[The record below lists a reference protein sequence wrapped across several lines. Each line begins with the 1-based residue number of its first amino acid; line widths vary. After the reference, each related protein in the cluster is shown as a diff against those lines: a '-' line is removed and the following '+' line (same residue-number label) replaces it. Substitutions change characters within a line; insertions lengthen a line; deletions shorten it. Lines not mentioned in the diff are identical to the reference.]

1 MVSPLEA
8 LRRQRDGP
16 YAVLNDR
23 DFRTSGVRGGRRT
36 LKCETL
42 PLPSTE
48 YQYAET
54 LTGPAKTAV
63 PGPATSSFDNGS
75 VIAGKYRVERQIAE
89 GGNGIV
95 VEATHLALRQ
105 PVAIKYLKPG
115 PQASPSV
122 IERFEREGRLAAQL
136 TSEHVV
142 RVHDVGELDDGS
154 PFMVM
159 ELLKGRD
166 LGRVLEESGPL
177 PIPRAVDYVLQTCDA
192 LAQVHA
198 LEIVHRDIKPE
209 NLILAERA
217 SNTPIIKV
225 IDFGISK
232 AAPGRDRN
240 GHWARETSKN
250 DRLGTPGYMSPEQL
264 RSSTEVDARTDIWSL
279 GVMLHELLTQALPFA
294 GDDLPQLCTNILL
307 LSPAKLRAIRPG
319 APPELEA
326 IILKCLEKSPARR
339 FRNVGE
345 LAQDLAPFGPAGSQ
359 ERADRIKDV
368 LRMSG
373 VSIRPAAP
381 RPGSLDAVA
390 IRGLVAPSLDATE
403 WRPPRRGRVAIFVAG
418 ALGIAALATLV
429 SLRRGAP
436 SAPSTA
442 FRPKA
447 ASAIEA
453 PRPTPPAFAPAAVV
467 IATSAPAPVSPPPM
481 VSTPS
486 TQAPSVATP
495 STKKTAMAIAHPG
508 GSGPLGPPKRPPLT
522 QAPTTPAPTTPAPTT
537 PSPTDP
543 RALFGERK

>member
-1 MVSPLEA
+1 
-8 LRRQRDGP
+8 
-16 YAVLNDR
+16 
-23 DFRTSGVRGGRRT
+23 
-36 LKCETL
+36 
-42 PLPSTE
+42 LPSTE
-48 YQYAET
+48 YDYAET

-122 IERFEREGRLAAQL
+122 VDRFEREGRLAAQL

-232 AAPGRDRN
+232 AAPGRDRD

-279 GVMLHELLTQALPFA
+279 GVMLHELLTQALPFE

-307 LSPAKLRAIRPG
+307 LSPVKLRAIRPG
-319 APPELEA
+319 APPEIEA
-326 IILKCLEKSPARR
+326 IILKCLEKSPAHR

-390 IRGLVAPSLDATE
+390 IRGLAAPSLDAAE
-403 WRPPRRGRVAIFVAG
+403 WRPPRRGRAAIFFVAV
-418 ALGIAALATLV
+418 ALGIAALATMV

-442 FRPKA
+442 FRPTA
-447 ASAIEA
+447 APALEASRPAPSAF
-453 PRPTPPAFAPAAVV
+453 TPAAPAFAPAAVV
-467 IATSAPAPVSPPPM
+467 VVTTSAPALGSPPPR
-481 VSTPS
+481 VSPAS
-486 TQAPSVATP
+486 IQASSMATP
-495 STKKTAMAIAHPG
+495 STKKPALAVTHPG
-508 GSGPLGPPKRPPLT
+508 GSGPLAQSKRPPVT
-522 QAPTTPAPTTPAPTT
+522 PAAATPPPTTPPPT
-537 PSPTDP
+537 TDP